1 MTSRPDNAYTAL
13 VRHVID
19 DGARTF
25 RTALL
30 VLVLALAVVGI
41 VVSVALTSGGL
52 GTAAVA
58 ATALLGGAARAIR
71 RR

>member
-1 MTSRPDNAYTAL
+1 MTNRPDNAYTAL
-13 VRHVID
+13 VRHVVD
-19 DGARTF
+19 DSARTF

-30 VLVLALAVVGI
+30 VLVVALAVVGI

-58 ATALLGGAARAIR
+58 ATALIGGAARALR